1 MKKTATFFVF
11 VCALV
16 TCTECFERKTKC
28 LAGDKHKDSL
38 APEESLFACQAYTQ
52 NSCCTRNFTK
62 QLANSP
68 IRKIDGFSW
77 TPCNNTLS
85 PKCEAF
91 MVSIECFYR
100 CSHNTI
106 YWENPD
112 FPSAMLNAPI
122 CAGFCD
128 DWFDACKDDLTCA
141 KNWLTDFNTTG
152 PGNANTCKNPCR
164 NFSDY
169 YSGGKDLCES
179 MWGSSFVYK
188 ETDCLQL
195 NFTGPNPNDK
205 LVEKLFGG
213 NGNTTNTSDTT
224 TTIAATATTATI
236 TGKSGAFV
244 TTASLV
250 FAITPSLV
258 FTLFIKHIA

>member
-16 TCTECFERKTKC
+16 TCTECFERKTEC

-38 APEESLFACQAYTQ
+38 APEESLYACQAYTQ

-77 TPCNNTLS
+77 TPCNKTLS

-106 YWENPD
+106 YWENPAY
-112 FPSAMLNAPI
+112 PSAMLNAPI
-122 CAGFCD
+122 CAG
-128 DWFDACKDDLTCA
+128 CKDDLTCA

-152 PGNANTCKNPCR
+152 PGNANTCKNPCQ

-169 YSGGKDLCES
+169 YNGGKDLCES
-179 MWGSSFVYK
+179 MWGSSFVLSSPPVSPRFFSCSLFFARAPLSERLEQATLRMVVISRLITLECK
-188 ETDCLQL
+188 SRL
-195 NFTGPNPNDK
+195 K
-205 LVEKLFGG
+205 L
-213 NGNTTNTSDTT
+213 
-224 TTIAATATTATI
+224 
-236 TGKSGAFV
+236 
-244 TTASLV
+244 
-250 FAITPSLV
+250 
-258 FTLFIKHIA
+258 